1 MADDLQNKLNT
12 ILNNPEM
19 MKTISELA
27 GSLGGNSSAGSSAE
41 SGGGAQSSGI
51 SDAAISNLQ
60 SALAGINDSSDTRIN
75 LLNAL
80 RPYMR
85 TSRASNMDMAIK
97 LLKLTKLTALLKDI

>member
-19 MKTISELA
+19 MKTISDLA
-27 GSLGGNSSAGSSAE
+27 GSLGGNSSAGAA
-41 SGGGAQSSGI
+41 GGGGVPSQGGGI

-85 TSRASNMDMAIK
+85 TSRAANMDMAVK
-97 LLKLTKLTALLKDI
+97 LLKLTKLTTLLKDI

>member
-12 ILNNPEM
+12 ILNNPDM

-27 GSLGGNSSAGSSAE
+27 GSLGDNSSDRAQGSGAAPSQ
-41 SGGGAQSSGI
+41 SGGI

-60 SALAGINDSSDTRIN
+60 NALAGINDSSDTRIN

-85 TSRASNMDMAIK
+85 KSRAANMDMAVK
-97 LLKLTKLTALLKDI
+97 LLKLTKLTTLLKDI

>member
-19 MKTISELA
+19 MKTISDLA
-27 GSLGGNSSAGSSAE
+27 GSLGGNLSAGGVGTAPTQ
-41 SGGGAQSSGI
+41 SGGI

-60 SALAGINDSSDTRIN
+60 NALAGINDSSDTRIN

-85 TSRASNMDMAIK
+85 TSRAANMDMAVK
-97 LLKLTKLTALLKDI
+97 LLKLTKLTTLLKDI

>member
-19 MKTISELA
+19 MKTISDLA
-27 GSLGGNSSAGSSAE
+27 GSLGGNLSAGGAGTAPTQ
-41 SGGGAQSSGI
+41 SGGI

-60 SALAGINDSSDTRIN
+60 NALAGINDSSDTRIN

-85 TSRASNMDMAIK
+85 TSRAANMDMAVK
-97 LLKLTKLTALLKDI
+97 LLKLTKLTTLLKDI